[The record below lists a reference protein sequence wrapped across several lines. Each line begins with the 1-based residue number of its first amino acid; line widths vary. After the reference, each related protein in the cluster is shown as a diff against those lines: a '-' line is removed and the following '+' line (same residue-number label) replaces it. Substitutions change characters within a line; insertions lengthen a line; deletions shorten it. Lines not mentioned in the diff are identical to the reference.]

1 MCSDSQS
8 SGQPNDVAAMAS
20 AWLARRDRGFT
31 PREQDEYLE
40 WLRADPTHPRAV
52 AHLEKTWGA
61 LDALAEWR
69 PAHSTQPNPDLLA
82 QPKRRG
88 RGRVLRFSL
97 AMSALAAAA
106 VVAVNLFLAT
116 PERREAPASRSVRVI
131 PPPERLTLPD
141 GSVVELNH
149 NGKIETNFTPEAR
162 RVRLVRGE
170 AHFTVTKNPA
180 RPFFVEASGVAV
192 RAVGTAFDVRH
203 ATGAVEVL
211 VTEGKVQV
219 ERTLASPATAASAS
233 PVATAVTPAA
243 PASTP
248 TPLVAGERAI
258 VDTTAPAAKPVVAT
272 LDENDLAK
280 ALEWQGVRLEFED
293 LPLAEVV
300 AEFNLR
306 NRRQLVIGDAAAGRL
321 RVGGT
326 FRADNVDAFVRLLK
340 VSFNVIVERGPD
352 DSLVLL
358 KRE

>member
-1 MCSDSQS
+1 MSSTPQS
-8 SGQPNDVAAMAS
+8 AGQPNDVAAVAS
-20 AWLARRDRGFT
+20 AWLARRDRGLT
-31 PREQDEYLE
+31 AREQDDYLE
-40 WLRADPTHPRAV
+40 WLRADPAHAQAV
-52 AHLEKTWGA
+52 AHLEKTWEA

-69 PAHSTQPNPDLLA
+69 PAHSTRPNPDLLA
-82 QPKRRG
+82 QPRRRG
-88 RGRVLRFSL
+88 WGRVVRFSL
-97 AMSALAAAA
+97 VAGALAAAA
-106 VVAVNLFLAT
+106 AVAVNFHVAT
-116 PERREAPASRSVRVI
+116 PERGEPAGSRSVRVI

-149 NGKIETNFTPEAR
+149 DGKIEVDFTPETR

-170 AHFTVTKNPA
+170 AHFTVTKNPV

-219 ERTLASPATAASAS
+219 ERTPVKPAG
-233 PVATAVTPAA
+233 AA
-243 PASTP
+243 PASPLATAATPAGPAPAP

-258 VDTTAPAAKPVVAT
+258 VDTTAPLAKPVVAT

-280 ALEWQGVRLEFED
+280 ALEWQGVRLKFED
-293 LPLAEVV
+293 IPLAEVV

-306 NRRQLVIGDAAAGRL
+306 NRRQLVIGDAATGRL

-340 VSFNVIVERGPD
+340 VSFHVIVERGPD